1 MVKGLEVFR
10 RHFAQYTDRYV
21 LIGGVAA
28 SLAMEEAGLDFRATR
43 DLDLVLVVEA
53 MDAEFGRHFW
63 QFIEEGGYQ
72 IREGSEGKPQF
83 YRFQKPSNPGYP
95 AMLELFSRIPDG
107 LILSEDAHLTPLPM
121 DEEVQSLSAIL
132 LDEDYYAFVMEGAS
146 AKGGISW
153 VGADRLIPLKASAWL
168 DMNERLLQ
176 GETIDSKNVRK
187 HLVDVLRL
195 SQLLSPT
202 LRIDLPRLVEEDLQR
217 FLEQIQLQ
225 KVDIKNMGLG
235 ATSLPT
241 IADRIRVAY
250 KLP

>member
-1 MVKGLEVFR
+1 MVRGLEIFR
-10 RHFAQYTDRYV
+10 SHFAQYTDRYV

-83 YRFQKPSNPGYP
+83 YRFQKPSNPTYP

-107 LILSEDAHLTPLPM
+107 LILSDEAHLTPLPI
-121 DEEVQSLSAIL
+121 DEEVSSLSAIL
-132 LDEDYYAFVMEGAS
+132 LDEEYYAFVLAGAS
-146 AKGGISW
+146 TRGGVSW
-153 VGADRLIPLKASAWL
+153 VGTDRLIPLKASAWL
-168 DMNERLLQ
+168 DLSARLQQ
-176 GETIDSKNVRK
+176 GEPIDSKNVRK
-187 HLVDVLRL
+187 HLHDVLRL

-202 LRIDLPRLVEEDLQR
+202 LRIDLPRLVEEDLHR
-217 FLEQIQLQ
+217 FLEQMQLAP
-225 KVDIKNMGLG
+225 VDIKNLGLG
-235 ATSLPT
+235 AASLIT

-250 KLP
+250 KLR